1 VKLSLVLT
9 KASTR
14 DCSIQRHTKSSV
26 SLYQRKRF
34 KMTFS
39 YSGDPATSDID
50 RLRFLIMDVDEN
62 KPLFSD
68 EELQYLLDTY
78 GTNEDMLEYQLFM
91 QAATKFAY
99 GIKRSLGPQSE
110 DPTSRL
116 NFFKARAEELK
127 AKLQVKGLSLPKY
140 QAPKQFFR
148 GMQDNPP
155 KPREPRFVR

>member
-1 VKLSLVLT
+1 MDPDEITGITGETSE
-9 KASTR
+9 SG
-14 DCSIQRHTKSSV
+14 
-26 SLYQRKRF
+26 
-34 KMTFS
+34 TFS
-39 YSGDPATSDID
+39 YSGDPADSDID
-50 RLRFLIMDVDEN
+50 RLRFLIMDTDPS

-68 EELQYLLDTY
+68 KELQYLIDTY
-78 GTNEDMLEYQLFM
+78 GSNEDMLEYQLFM

-116 NFFKARAEELK
+116 NYFKARADELK

-155 KPREPRFVR
+155 KSREPRFVR